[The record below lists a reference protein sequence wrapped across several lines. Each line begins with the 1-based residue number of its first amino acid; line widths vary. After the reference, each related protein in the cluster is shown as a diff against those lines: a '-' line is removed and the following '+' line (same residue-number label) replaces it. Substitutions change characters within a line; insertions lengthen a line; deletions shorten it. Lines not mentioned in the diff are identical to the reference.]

1 MRQQSGF
8 TLVELV
14 VTIVLSTI
22 VVSFMAMFIT
32 GPVTAYSDQARRAEL
47 VELADSALR
56 GLTREVRRALPN
68 SIRVRS
74 NGAIVALEL
83 LNTVDGVRYRAR
95 PPGSEAQ
102 QLRFSDSDDSF
113 NSVGSFSNI
122 ARPFTSTTHYLS
134 VYNVGVTGAD
144 AYELSN
150 VITPAGTQIS
160 IAADGSSGEDRVTMS
175 PAFRF
180 AYESPRQRV
189 FLVEGPVSYLCNTI
203 TGELKRY
210 SGYAIS
216 ATHSA
221 RDSEAELL
229 AAGAVEST
237 VVYNASGCGFS
248 YAPGNSERAGLLSAS
263 LTVSEAGENVSLL
276 RQAHV
281 DNVP

>member
-8 TLVELV
+8 TLIELV

-22 VVSFMAMFIT
+22 VVSFMASFIS
-32 GPVTAYSDQARRAEL
+32 GPITAYNDQTRRAEL

-56 GLTREVRRALPN
+56 SLTREVRRALPN

-83 LNTVDGVRYRAR
+83 LNTVDGVRYRTR
-95 PPGSEAQ
+95 PPGSDAQ
-102 QLRFSDSDDSF
+102 RLRFNDSDDAF
-113 NSVGSFSNI
+113 NSVGAFNNVV
-122 ARPFTSTTHYLS
+122 RPFSSTSHYLS
-134 VYNVGVTGAD
+134 IYNVGVPGAD
-144 AYELSN
+144 AYELAN
-150 VITPAGTQIS
+150 VITPDGTQIT
-160 IAADGSSGEDRVTMS
+160 IAADGASGEDRVTLS

-180 AYESPRQRV
+180 TYESPSQRI
-189 FLVEGPVSYLCNTI
+189 FLVDGPVTYLCNTI

-210 SGYAIS
+210 TGYAIDAS
-216 ATHSA
+216 QSA

-229 AAGAVEST
+229 AAGAAESI

-248 YAPGNSERAGLLSAS
+248 YAPGNSQRAGLLSAS
-263 LTVSEAGENVSLL
+263 LTVSEAGESVTLL

-281 DNVP
+281 DNIP